1 MDKALKGVE
10 KNISATERSLKDVER
25 LLKLD
30 PTNTELLGQ
39 KQRLLAS
46 DINDTKT
53 KLDQLKAA
61 DKQAKAQLESGDL
74 GQDKY
79 DALQREIIATE
90 QHLESLEE
98 KAKKTSVL
106 NANLTSFGAAAS
118 SAADK
123 TRGLSTAAGGL
134 LGAMAATVPTT
145 SELRSDLSKL
155 DNNAR
160 DAGVGIDATREA
172 FDAFN
177 VVSDEVDSSV
187 EATSNLLQAGFTES
201 NLQKAVEGLSGAY
214 LKFPDTLKIESLA
227 DSLQETLATGTA
239 TGQFGELLDRLGIGA
254 ENFSDG
260 LKLCTTDAEKQ
271 NYALQTLADAGLMD
285 TYNGW
290 VDNNKEMVD
299 SKQATQDL
307 NESLAKLA
315 EVMTPL
321 ITQLTQFATKA
332 VSAFTNLPDP
342 VQKFLVVL
350 LAMTA
355 ALSPVLSVVGK
366 LSTLF
371 GSGGLSGA
379 LTAAKAAFSGL
390 AGVIGGISAPVL
402 IVVGAVAALVAVFAT
417 LWKTNETFRSQVTSV
432 WSQIQST
439 VQNALTTVQ
448 GIFQSFVL
456 LVNAIWN
463 QWGDEIMIVVQNM
476 VSVITSILENGLS
489 IIQNVINLVTSLI
502 NGDWKGAWNAAKA
515 IVQSVLNIISSLVR
529 SSFSTLA
536 SIIRSVGGSIASA
549 VQSAFSAAIS
559 YITSLPGK
567 AVQWGRDFIDG
578 LVSGITG
585 AIGKVTSAV
594 SGIAEKITSF
604 LHFSRPDEGP
614 LHFYEEWMPDM
625 MKGLA
630 KGIYDNLPLISRA
643 AAAVGKAIN
652 YEVMKDS
659 PSDGI
664 NYSQLYSA
672 VKAGASDSNT
682 VLYIG
687 DRPFKRVLK
696 GMGVAFEG

>member
-1 MDKALKGVE
+1 M
-10 KNISATERSLKDVER
+10 ER

-30 PTNTELLGQ
+30 PTNTELLAQ
-39 KQRLLAS
+39 KQKLLATEI
-46 DINDTKT
+46 DDTKN

-90 QHLESLEE
+90 QRLESLEE

-106 NANLTSFGAAAS
+106 NANITSFGAAAS

-134 LGAMAATVPTT
+134 LGAMAATVPAT

-214 LKFPDTLKIESLA
+214 LRFPDTLKIESLA

-239 TGQFGELLDRLGIGA
+239 TGQFGELLDRLGVGA
-254 ENFSDG
+254 DNFSAG
-260 LKLCTTDAEKQ
+260 LQACTTDAEKQ
-271 NYALQTLADAGLMD
+271 NYALQTLSDAGLMD
-285 TYNGW
+285 AYNGW
-290 VDNNKEMVD
+290 VENNRAMVD
-299 SKQATQDL
+299 NKQATQDFQEAL
-307 NESLAKLA
+307 SGLA
-315 EVMTPL
+315 EVITPI
-321 ITQLTQFATKA
+321 ITKVTEFATKA
-332 VSAFTNLPDP
+332 ISAFNNLPGS
-342 VQKFLVVL
+342 VQTFILVLVGVL
-350 LAMTA
+350 A
-355 ALSPVLSVVGK
+355 ALSPVLSIVGK
-366 LSTLF
+366 LSTIM
-371 GSGGLSGA
+371 GSGGLS
-379 LTAAKAAFSGL
+379 AAVTSVKTAFSGL
-390 AGVIGGISAPVL
+390 AGIISGISAPIL
-402 IVVGAVAALVAVFAT
+402 IVIGVVAALIAVFAT
-417 LWKTNETFRSQVTSV
+417 LWNTNENFRNQVSTV
-432 WSQIQST
+432 WAQIQTSIQSAIT
-439 VQNALTTVQ
+439 IIQ
-448 GIFQSFVL
+448 GIFQSFVQ
-456 LVNAIWN
+456 LVNAIWT
-463 QWGDEIMIVVQNM
+463 QWGDEIMSVVQNA
-476 VSVITSILENGLS
+476 ISIVTTVVTNGLS
-489 IIQNVINLVTSLI
+489 VIQNVIRLVTSLI
-502 NGDWKGAWNAAKA
+502 NGDWNGAWNAAKS
-515 IVQSVLNIISSLVR
+515 IVQTIVNTIKTLVR
-529 SSFSTLA
+529 SAFSALA
-536 SIIRSVGGSIASA
+536 SIISGVGGSIASA
-549 VQSAFSAAIS
+549 VRSAFSAAIS
-559 YITSLPGK
+559 YITSLPSK

-578 LVSGITG
+578 LASGIRNAVG
-585 AIGKVTSAV
+585 AVVDAV
-594 SGIAEKITSF
+594 SGVAEKITSF

-625 MKGLA
+625 MKGLTE
-630 KGIYDNLPLISRA
+630 GIYDNLPMISRA

-652 YEVMKDS
+652 YEIMKDS
-659 PSDGI
+659 PTESI
-664 NYSQLYSA
+664 NYGQLYSA

-687 DRPFKRVLK
+687 NRPFKRVLK